1 MVRSQRFL
9 RLGVGVLTFEGLI
22 IFYVWGLVVLRS
34 GVKESYV
41 GGKSS
46 YVLIL
51 VNLTFG
57 G

>member
-9 RLGVGVLTFEGLI
+9 RLGVSVVTFEGLI

-41 GGKSS
+41 GG
-46 YVLIL
+46 
-51 VNLTFG
+51 
-57 G
+57 

>member
-9 RLGVGVLTFEGLI
+9 RLGVSVLTFEGLI

-34 GVKESYV
+34 GVKESYI
-41 GGKSS
+41 GGFSY
-46 YVLIL
+46 YVLML
-51 VNLTFG
+51 VILTFG